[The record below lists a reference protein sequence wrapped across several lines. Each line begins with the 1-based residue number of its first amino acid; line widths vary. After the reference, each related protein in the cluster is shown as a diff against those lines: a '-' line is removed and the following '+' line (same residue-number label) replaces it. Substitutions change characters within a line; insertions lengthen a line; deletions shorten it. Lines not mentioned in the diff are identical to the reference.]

1 MVDNPEQAV
10 HIIAAKWNLVCSASR
25 PRTGRH
31 IHPPFGINITVSP
44 TNTTK
49 IEIIPRPPPAYMVD
63 YQNNY
68 YKTAPDT
75 DEQNGPTWTYSGSL
89 NG

>member
-1 MVDNPEQAV
+1 
-10 HIIAAKWNLVCSASR
+10 
-25 PRTGRH
+25 
-31 IHPPFGINITVSP
+31 
-44 TNTTK
+44 
-49 IEIIPRPPPAYMVD
+49 MVD